1 MSPEYAMQGQFS
13 VKSDVFSF
21 GVLLLEIVRGQKNSS
36 FYLTDSSHDL
46 LSYVSMHLNKLMYT
60 QLFVSSSSHSTKR
73 AHCWLF
79 CFLFGYRVLK
89 AWKLWTENR
98 PLELVD
104 SALGNMFPSNEV
116 LKCIHIGLLCVQEDA
131 ADRPTMS
138 SVAFMLNSYSSTL
151 DHPAPPPLVGENRS
165 KELHWSATRSQYSVN
180 ELDASEIE
188 PR

>member
-1 MSPEYAMQGQFS
+1 MSPEYAMQGLFS

-21 GVLLLEIVRGQKNSS
+21 GVLLLEIVSGQKNSS
-36 FYLTDSSHDL
+36 FYVVDSSQDL
-46 LSYVSMHLNKLMYT
+46 LSYVSMEVNKLIYT
-60 QLFVSSSSHSTKR
+60 LFSLQSE

-79 CFLFGYRVLK
+79 CFLFEYGVLK
-89 AWKLWTENR
+89 AWKLWTESK

-104 SALGNMFPSNEV
+104 SSIGDAFPSNEV

-138 SVAFMLNSYSSTL
+138 SVAFMLNSHSSTL
-151 DHPAPPPLVGENRS
+151 DRPGPPPLVGEKQS
-165 KELHWSATRSQYSVN
+165 QEPQCQATRSQYSVN